1 MFIKIAGLLFLLLI
15 VSVPLFL
22 HLDSLPFRLWDES
35 RLASNAYEMHKNG
48 NLIVTYYEGEPEMW
62 STKPPLMIWLQVFFI
77 RIIGFNEMA
86 VRLPAAIAGLL
97 TCVVLLIF
105 SRQYFKNLL
114 IGAFACVVLVTT
126 NGYVDTHAIRTG
138 DYDGLLALFTTAFT
152 LAAFMYAENTDK
164 KWVIVFFAGITMAV
178 LTKSIQPLLFLPGV
192 LIYLLLRK
200 KWNLL
205 LSRSFLIGGCTAL
218 LIITAYYVAREQMN
232 PGYLLAV
239 WNNELGGRYFNALE
253 ENDEG
258 PLYYISRTGYLY
270 PYWIWFLPI
279 GIISGFLSRDEKI
292 RKITMFTFILTLTYF
307 IFITISKTKLY
318 WYSVPLFP
326 LMSLHVSI
334 LLYQVYNYLKKIKP
348 LSSYSIVPLLIVC
361 LVFIYPYQEIVRKV
375 YNPQEYNWDKMYPVS
390 ELLQES
396 FHGRASLNNNV
407 IAYTDYDQ
415 HLKVYTHA
423 LKDMGQQINFKHPDS
438 LLKGDTVIASETAVY
453 NTIESNYRYNLLK
466 DEEGVRI
473 YLIK

>member
-1 MFIKIAGLLFLLLI
+1 MFIKITGLLFLLMI

-48 NLIVTYYEGEPEMW
+48 NLIVTYYDGKPEMW
-62 STKPPLMIWLQVFFI
+62 STKPPLMIWLQLFFI
-77 RIIGFNEMA
+77 RLIGFSEMA

-97 TCVVLLIF
+97 TCAVLLIF
-105 SRQYFKNLL
+105 SRQYFKNFL
-114 IGAFACVVLVTT
+114 IGAFACVALVTT

-138 DYDGLLALFTTAFT
+138 DYDGLLALFTTVFS
-152 LAAFMYAENTDK
+152 LAAFLYAEKTDK
-164 KWVIVFFAGITMAV
+164 KWVIVFFIGIILAV
-178 LTKSIQPLLFLPGV
+178 YTKSIQPLLFLPGV
-192 LIYLLLRK
+192 LIYLVLKK

-205 LSRSFLIGGCTAL
+205 FGRSFLIGGIAAL
-218 LIITAYYVAREQMN
+218 LIIAAYYVTRELMN
-232 PGYLLAV
+232 PGYLMAV

-258 PLYYISRTGYLY
+258 PLYYISRAGYLY
-270 PYWIWFLPI
+270 PYWIWLLPI
-279 GIISGFLSRDEKI
+279 GIISGFISRDEKI
-292 RKITMFTFILTLTYF
+292 RNFTLFTFILTSTYF

-326 LMSLHVSI
+326 LMSLHISI
-334 LLYQVYNYLKKIKP
+334 LLYQVYNYLNQIKP
-348 LSSYSIVPLLIVC
+348 FSNYRFIPLLIVC

-375 YNPQEYNWDKMYPVS
+375 YYPMEYDWDKMYPVS
-390 ELLQES
+390 ELLQEA
-396 FHGRASLNNNV
+396 FHGRAFLNNNV

-415 HLKVYTHA
+415 HLKVYTDA
-423 LKDMGQQINFKHPDS
+423 LNEMGQHINFKNPEN
-438 LLKGDTVIASETAVY
+438 LLKGDTVIASEMAVY
-453 NTIESNYRYNLLK
+453 KTIESKYNFDLLK
-466 DEEGVRI
+466 DEKGVKI